1 MRLRRPLFG
10 LALGLLA
17 VSVSGCGRKGPL
29 ELPADLQ
36 AERQAQAA
44 QAEADAAAQARAS
57 GRRPKLSEEGAS
69 PPPPTRPPLGDPGN
83 RPPPVYP
90 FPFDFLL

>member
-1 MRLRRPLFG
+1 MRLRRTLFG

-17 VSVSGCGRKGPL
+17 VFVAGCGRKGPL
-29 ELPADLQ
+29 ELPADVQ

-44 QAEADAAAQARAS
+44 QAEADAAATARAS
-57 GRRPKLSEEGAS
+57 GRRPKLSEEGAP

-83 RPPPVYP
+83 RPAPVYP
-90 FPFDFLL
+90 FPLDFLL

>member
-10 LALGLLA
+10 IALGLLA
-17 VSVSGCGRKGPL
+17 LCVVGCGRKGPL

-44 QAEADAAAQARAS
+44 QADAAAQAQAS
-57 GRRPKLSEEGAS
+57 GRRPKLSEEGA
-69 PPPPTRPPLGDPGN
+69 PPPAPARPPLGDPGN
-83 RPPPVYP
+83 RPPAVYP
-90 FPFDFLL
+90 FPLDFLL

>member
-10 LALGLLA
+10 FALGLLA
-17 VSVSGCGRKGPL
+17 LCVAGCGRKGPL
-29 ELPADLQ
+29 ELPADVQ

-44 QAEADAAAQARAS
+44 QAEAAAAAQAQAS
-57 GRRPKLSEEGAS
+57 GRRPKLSEEG
-69 PPPPTRPPLGDPGN
+69 PPPPAPARPPLGDPGN

-90 FPFDFLL
+90 FPLDFLL

>member
-10 LALGLLA
+10 IALGLLA
-17 VSVSGCGRKGPL
+17 LCVGGCGRKGPL
-29 ELPADLQ
+29 ELPADVQ

-44 QAEADAAAQARAS
+44 QADAAAQAQAS
-57 GRRPKLSEEGAS
+57 GRRPKLSEEGA
-69 PPPPTRPPLGDPGN
+69 PPPAPARPPLGDPGN
-83 RPPPVYP
+83 RPPAVYP